1 MKGRTLQPHQ
11 KPRRFG
17 DRCYLG
23 LSGVGQSAKWL
34 RGLDLN
40 QRPLGYEPNELP
52 GCSTPQLQFTLCRQ
66 SGQMKWG
73 KRIGEKPHL
82 AVPGTVCFEA
92 GARNRQFCEEDAPSP
107 QGHSK
112 SP

>member
-1 MKGRTLQPHQ
+1 
-11 KPRRFG
+11 
-17 DRCYLG
+17 
-23 LSGVGQSAKWL
+23 
-34 RGLDLN
+34 
-40 QRPLGYEPNELP
+40 
-52 GCSTPQLQFTLCRQ
+52 
-66 SGQMKWG
+66 MKWG